1 MSSLETDLK
10 LLRSAGTGR
19 SDRVGEGPV
28 GDSQSFGKTYSSSIV
43 VSEPFPSFADSAIA
57 AKKVI
62 KIISNFK
69 KKSRFFLLRY
79 LISDELYFDFQN
91 IFDRNEL
98 MRIKK
103 L

>member
-57 AKKVI
+57 AEKVI
-62 KIISNFK
+62 KITLNFQNIE
-69 KKSRFFLLRY
+69 FFLMRY
-79 LISDELYFDFQN
+79 LISGELYFDFQN